1 VITSISYAALVDDYL
16 FLLQERI
23 DLPEYSGADPDQK
36 KIDLAAKSEARW
48 PILPQIPSAWS
59 ERRIGR

>member
-36 KIDLAAKSEARW
+36 KIDPCR
-48 PILPQIPSAWS
+48 
-59 ERRIGR
+59 